1 MDENVR
7 LEITKSLGL
16 LDTMPEQEFDEIVE
30 LASTICGTP
39 MSSFTLIDAERQWF
53 KASVGMSSRETRRD
67 VSFCA
72 HAIQQPGIFVVEDAT
87 DDDRFANNPL
97 VTGAPGIRFYAGMP
111 LQTPSGAAIGTLCV
125 IDTVARKM
133 TQAQQNCLTILS
145 RQIETLIN
153 LRLKQKAL
161 EASLAEID
169 LKTQA
174 LNAALEDNE
183 LLVKSLRSNERLF
196 RSFVDINP
204 NHIFIK
210 SADGRYNFYNQ
221 SFADHFQIGEH
232 EWIGKSDHDV
242 FPKDLA
248 DSFQSHDRL
257 VLEQNE
263 VKSQVFPNNGEGGPE
278 THFKCLKFPYEDAQG
293 NRMIGC
299 ISVDI
304 SSQVAVET
312 RLRRSNRELERLATT
327 DTLTGLQLRRGFEK
341 RMEAEFS
348 RCISNGKVHRSLS
361 VFLIDVDNFKTRNDT
376 FGHAA
381 GDEALRYLGKMLL
394 ENARI
399 EDLPVRIGGD
409 EFALLLPET
418 GMEQARI
425 IAERIRSLAR
435 KFGEGTAILSLSI
448 GIATL
453 DSGMKNWQELIERA
467 DISLYRAKAA
477 GRNRVATSNDTGI
490 HLARTS
496 PAKLSIAS

>member
-30 LASTICGTP
+30 LAST
-39 MSSFTLIDAERQWF
+39 
-53 KASVGMSSRETRRD
+53 
-67 VSFCA
+67 
-72 HAIQQPGIFVVEDAT
+72 
-87 DDDRFANNPL
+87 
-97 VTGAPGIRFYAGMP
+97 
-111 LQTPSGAAIGTLCV
+111 
-125 IDTVARKM
+125 
-133 TQAQQNCLTILS
+133 
-145 RQIETLIN
+145 
-153 LRLKQKAL
+153 
-161 EASLAEID
+161 
-169 LKTQA
+169 
-174 LNAALEDNE
+174 
-183 LLVKSLRSNERLF
+183 
-196 RSFVDINP
+196 
-204 NHIFIK
+204 
-210 SADGRYNFYNQ
+210 
-221 SFADHFQIGEH
+221 
-232 EWIGKSDHDV
+232 
-242 FPKDLA
+242 
-248 DSFQSHDRL
+248 
-257 VLEQNE
+257 
-263 VKSQVFPNNGEGGPE
+263 
-278 THFKCLKFPYEDAQG
+278 
-293 NRMIGC
+293 
-299 ISVDI
+299 
-304 SSQVAVET
+304 
-312 RLRRSNRELERLATT
+312 
-327 DTLTGLQLRRGFEK
+327 
-341 RMEAEFS
+341 
-348 RCISNGKVHRSLS
+348 
-361 VFLIDVDNFKTRNDT
+361 T